1 MRYIPDSGHFV
12 MLVPWFQQLIVLV
25 MNFTAYVV
33 RIFTAVNPNLKRAL
47 IHSLSF
53 IQFNEMI
60 GIKRY

>member
-1 MRYIPDSGHFV
+1 